1 MLPLSVSVSWTSL
14 ALCRS
19 ADDDAVSASLSSSFF
34 FVFVEASSP
43 PFFFSPD
50 WPLTPFS
57 GVDGLSSSDFAA
69 VSLSAA
75 CGPSSPV

>member
-1 MLPLSVSVSWTSL
+1 MLPLSVSVSWASL

-19 ADDDAVSASLSSSFF
+19 AAVSASLSSSFF
-34 FVFVEASSP
+34 FVFVEALSP

-50 WPLTPFS
+50 WPFS
-57 GVDGLSSSDFAA
+57 AGVDDLSSSDLAA
-69 VSLSAA
+69 VSLSA